1 MEELEYWLNSK
12 DLFVIRIIIVFFLS
26 AILSYRAIPVI
37 IKISKRKNLMA
48 VPVDRSSHDTQI
60 PNLGG
65 IALFFSIGICVPIFA
80 YELFE
85 TYKFLFPALVIIF
98 YIGVLDDIVEV
109 RAYKKMVAQVI
120 IAVLMVI
127 GSDVRIKNFF
137 GLLGIYELPYLM
149 SVFLSIFIFI
159 IMVNAFNLID
169 GIDGLAGMFSVISCA
184 IFGVSYYHLGEYN
197 YPMVMLCVVIIG
209 ALLSF
214 LYYNLSEDRRKK
226 IFMGDTGSMT
236 IGFLLVLT
244 AFYFMDLF
252 VYKDEIGKPHYHLL
266 SAPVIT
272 FAILL
277 LPIIDTLSVIII
289 RILNGKSPLKADK
302 NHIHHKLLALGL
314 NHKEA
319 TVCIIS
325 YYLFVIGIVYVLRHL
340 EINLLFIVVLCL
352 GFLGA
357 YASNVVQKIRQK
369 R

>member
-1 MEELEYWLNSK
+1 MEGLEYWLNSK
-12 DLFVIRIIIVFFLS
+12 DLFVIRIIVAFFLS
-26 AILSYRAIPVI
+26 AILSYGAIPVI

-48 VPVDRSSHDTQI
+48 VPVDRSSHDTQV

-65 IALFFSIGICVPIFA
+65 IALFFSVGICVPIFA

-98 YIGVLDDIVEV
+98 YIGVMDDIVEIK
-109 RAYKKMVAQVI
+109 AYKKMIAQVVV
-120 IAVLMVI
+120 AVLMVI
-127 GSDVRIKNFF
+127 GSDVRIKSFF
-137 GLLGIYELPYLM
+137 GLFGVYELPYLV
-149 SVFLSIFIFI
+149 SVFLSIFTFI
-159 IMVNAFNLID
+159 IMINAFNLID
-169 GIDGLAGMFSVISCA
+169 GIDGLAGMFSIISCL
-184 IFGVSYYHLGEYN
+184 IFGISYYHLGEYN
-197 YPMVMLCVVIIG
+197 YPMAMLCVVIMG

-214 LYYNLSEDRRKK
+214 LYYNLSEDRTRK

-236 IGFLLVLT
+236 IGLLLVLT

-252 VYKDEIGKPHYHLL
+252 IYKDEVGRPYYHLL

-289 RILNGKSPLKADK
+289 RILNGKSPLQADK

-319 TVCIIS
+319 AVCIIS
-325 YYLFVIGIVYVLRHL
+325 YYLFVIGIVYILRHL
-340 EINLLFIVVLCL
+340 EINMLFIVVLLL

-357 YASNVVQKIRQK
+357 YAPNVIQKIRQK